1 MSTEEPTVEQALQ
14 QFKEDMGI
22 GIGMG
27 LVLPIILAIGVHI
40 WIGLWYITLASF
52 IGACAGAYKFGREEI
67 AKKANQTIIRQ
78 AGK

>member
-14 QFKEDMGI
+14 QYKEEMGV

-27 LVLPIILAIGVHI
+27 FILPIILAIGMHV

-52 IGACAGAYKFGREEI
+52 LGALASSYEFGREEI
-67 AKKANQTIIRQ
+67 AKKANQTIIKQ
-78 AGK
+78 AGR